1 MAWRV
6 ADSLE
11 VLLAEVN
18 HRWPGRDKTSDGSI
32 GDTSHQ
38 ARPSDHN
45 PTVKDDN
52 GIGVV
57 RARDFDKDGIDPDL
71 LAETVRLLGQAGDP
85 RVKYVIWN
93 RRIASW
99 KQNFAWRPYT
109 GANPHDHHIHI
120 SVSDEQVHY
129 DSILPWGIHPVAP
142 PPPTEEGFM
151 SALTEA
157 EQREALEILRA
168 LQEDYLTKGQ
178 SVRQLIVHTDKTVTD
193 IASGKRPVK
202 P

>member
-18 HRWPGRDKTSDGSI
+18 HRWPDRDKTSDGSI

-45 PTVKDDN
+45 PTVIDDN
-52 GIGVV
+52 GIWVV

-109 GANPHDHHIHI
+109 GANPHDHHIHV

-129 DSILPWGIHPVAP
+129 DSILPWGIYPANTTTP

-151 SALTEA
+151 AALTEA
-157 EQREALEILRA
+157 EQREALEILRTLKA
-168 LQEDYLTKGQ
+168 DYLTKGK
-178 SVRQLIVHTDKTVTD
+178 SMRQEILEIRALV
-193 IASGKRPVK
+193 ASRPAPPGK
-202 P
+202 